1 MNGRPNDKRD
11 YRIRGRRGLAGIG
24 ARFAAPLK
32 PAAGVA
38 TPPDLFSGAYGRSW
52 RYQIGLN

>member
-38 TPPDLFSGAYGRSW
+38 TPPDLFSGA
-52 RYQIGLN
+52 